1 MKKIVALMLV
11 ILMVLGCVPGFAE
24 NTKHERVYIVA
35 TADGTVKSITDSVRL
50 ENADGLDQIM
60 DQTILTNI
68 QNVGGKETYTLD
80 GKALT
85 WKANGNDIAYQGTS
99 DKAPALLPIVTLT
112 LEGTDISF
120 EDLKEKAG
128 DAVLT
133 VSYQQQESLPILAVT
148 VLPLPMEGITNLK
161 LENAAVLSEM
171 GRQVLVGWAVPGA
184 DEKLNLPASF
194 TASFHADH
202 ADLNWMMT
210 FSTSD
215 PVDTV
220 CRELDERIDLDIHT
234 EMDEI
239 KLLLKAMQNGEALP
253 ETSGKT
259 KDIISKINDLGNIR
273 NVISKICVTIFIDLP
288 LLIISIILLIF

>member
-50 ENADGLDQIM
+50 ENSDGLDQIM

-112 LEGTDISF
+112 LDGTDISF
-120 EDLKEKAG
+120 EDLKEKGRFVKISA
-128 DAVLT
+128 ASLK
-133 VSYQQQESLPILAVT
+133 ESHP
-148 VLPLPMEGITNLK
+148 
-161 LENAAVLSEM
+161 
-171 GRQVLVGWAVPGA
+171 
-184 DEKLNLPASF
+184 
-194 TASFHADH
+194 H
-202 ADLNWMMT
+202 
-210 FSTSD
+210 
-215 PVDTV
+215 
-220 CRELDERIDLDIHT
+220 DIHIT
-234 EMDEI
+234 
-239 KLLLKAMQNGEALP
+239 KEAP
-253 ETSGKT
+253 NYSVEE
-259 KDIISKINDLGNIR
+259 
-273 NVISKICVTIFIDLP
+273 
-288 LLIISIILLIF
+288 